1 MRDVGVG
8 KGRAETGHRFNMAKG
23 ANHFRLFE
31 VQHDE
36 NVVDQRRKPGALRGE
51 VEDTELARNPGILQ
65 PELGIEIDYAVVP
78 PQLAA
83 IDHDRHGRGEERLG
97 GRADLENRPRIN
109 RQSVA
114 LAAHAETLG
123 VYKPVVGNDSDGQ
136 ARYVEPLHPAGNV
149 GFDIRNQLLHPAL
162 DSRFGRGWF
171 RRFRGIR
178 EVESKRDDD
187 YQRRKEDHQNT
198 AVDFRPGYLRCTLRR
213 NS

>member
-1 MRDVGVG
+1 MSLTRGG
-8 KGRAETGHRFNMAKG
+8 SPERCAGRSKTQ
-23 ANHFRLFE
+23 L
-31 VQHDE
+31 
-36 NVVDQRRKPGALRGE
+36 
-51 VEDTELARNPGILQ
+51 TRNPGILQ

-78 PQLAA
+78 PQLAV
-83 IDHDRHGRGEERLG
+83 IDQDRHGRGEERLG
-97 GRADLENRPRIN
+97 SRADLENRPRIN

-149 GFDIRNQLLHPAL
+149 GFDIRNQFLHPAL

-171 RRFRGIR
+171 GRFRGIR

-187 YQRRKEDHQNT
+187 YQR
-198 AVDFRPGYLRCTLRR
+198 
-213 NS
+213 